1 MILRRV
7 ARYSGPWGHE
17 NYKRTWLTSRRGV
30 WTGPTRFG
38 STSGS
43 RTVKYSAQSVRFR
56 REQKRHC
63 SSRAERISDGDPCM
77 VDLRCVHT
85 SGSRE
90 LVKKKLVKKMASV
103 KNCRYLRIFARS
115 VPVHTQMDINK
126 FYCTFSTFLTIP
138 ELYHAYHK
146 SLQPS
151 GATGSLRYS
160 YYRYE

>member
-1 MILRRV
+1 MSEFYYPLECGWDIVPSAMALVSNR
-7 ARYSGPWGHE
+7 
-17 NYKRTWLTSRRGV
+17 
-30 WTGPTRFG
+30 

-90 LVKKKLVKKMASV
+90 LVLFE
-103 KNCRYLRIFARS
+103 IG
-115 VPVHTQMDINK
+115 K
-126 FYCTFSTFLTIP
+126 FERNAGT
-138 ELYHAYHK
+138 
-146 SLQPS
+146 
-151 GATGSLRYS
+151 
-160 YYRYE
+160 

>member
-90 LVKKKLVKKMASV
+90 LVKKKLVKKVASV
-103 KNCRYLRIFARS
+103 KNRRYLRIFARS
-115 VPVHTQMDINK
+115 VPVDTQMDINE
-126 FYCTFSTFLTIP
+126 FYCTFSTILKVPVLYCAYYNFL
-138 ELYHAYHK
+138 L
-146 SLQPS
+146 
-151 GATGSLRYS
+151 
-160 YYRYE
+160 

>member
-1 MILRRV
+1 
-7 ARYSGPWGHE
+7 
-17 NYKRTWLTSRRGV
+17 
-30 WTGPTRFG
+30 
-38 STSGS
+38 
-43 RTVKYSAQSVRFR
+43 
-56 REQKRHC
+56 
-63 SSRAERISDGDPCM
+63 M

-138 ELYHAYHK
+138 ELYHAYYK
-146 SLQPS
+146 ILQPS
-151 GATGSLRYS
+151 GATGSLILLEFLTVQLQPYTTGS
-160 YYRYE
+160 TAVQLY

>member
-30 WTGPTRFG
+30 WTGSTRFG